1 MIEIP
6 TEAFW
11 GGGCGIVAILFFWF
25 TNLCERIGEH
35 KSKAELYGQRLADVF
50 TLDPTLVPALRV
62 TDRNYWDRK
71 TITINGLKETID
83 LDHLGALAESKRTV
97 QRVDR
102 EAESLAEFDEAVKE
116 ARK

>member
-11 GGGCGIVAILFFWF
+11 GVGCVVAAILLLWF
-25 TNLCERIGEH
+25 TNLYEQIGEH

-50 TLDPTLVPALRV
+50 TLDPTLVPPLRV

-102 EAESLAEFDEAVKE
+102 EAESLAEFDDALKE
-116 ARK
+116 GRK